1 MSDPQGLYFTLEVAV
16 HARAEVIEAA
26 FSVLREQVLR
36 DDGPDAPSRLAALN
50 RAHATLGD
58 PRRRAAYDASVS

>member
-1 MSDPQGLYFTLEVAV
+1 MSDPHDPYFVLEVAR

-26 FSVLREQVLR
+26 FSVLREQALR
-36 DDGPDAPSRLAALN
+36 DEGPDAPSRLAALN

-58 PRRRAAYDASVS
+58 PHRRAAYDGAAG